1 MRLQALRSVFGDAVD
16 VRRGEWGRVLPLVAS
31 YGLVMSSLYV
41 LKPARNALFLDRVGV
56 AQLPYVLLLVALFGG
71 LAAVL
76 FTRATGAARLD
87 RLILGTFL
95 FLITNLIGF
104 WLLLPK
110 GWMWSLYFFYVWVN
124 LYGLMSTSLLWLLA
138 NAIFNPREARRL
150 FGLVG
155 AGGIAGAI
163 VGAGFTSWIVS
174 RVGTENLLLV
184 CAAMLV
190 CSLLLVRQ
198 VWTGGL
204 QTQEKKGRESGE
216 SPLQLIA
223 GSNLL
228 QLLGG
233 MAALV
238 AVVAAIADIQFNA
251 IVDEAFVDEDQKTAF
266 FGQFFAFLSAFA
278 LLFQLF
284 ATPRILRSM
293 GVIPA
298 LLFLPLSLAAG
309 SLWVLLAPGL
319 LAGMA
324 VKLGDGG
331 FRHSI
336 HKSAAEIL
344 FLPVPTEVKRRTKV
358 LLDTTVDNLATGLGA
373 LLVLLLTNIFGVS
386 HRHLGLLSLS
396 FIALWVGLVLR
407 GRGAYLD
414 AFRQALDRREIEAGA
429 VDVGEAAA
437 LDSLI
442 VSLDAVNERQVTYA
456 LEMLSTTRS
465 QRLVPPVVRLL
476 QHDAS
481 EVRLKALR
489 VLQHQTGGVP
499 LEEIEG
505 LVADG
510 DLQVRIEAFHCLYV
524 HRQGEKGP
532 FLRAALAAED
542 RRWRGAALGYIAER
556 GTAEENALIDPAYM
570 RSYFDHRWH
579 EDAEERLGAARI
591 LGRMDQPD
599 LEPYLGELTRE
610 LMQDAD
616 PAVLRETIASL
627 GRLRDPEH
635 LPWLLGKLTERG
647 FRQAARQALERY
659 GAAAV
664 PQLVHVVGD
673 EAADPGL
680 RQAALRALGGI
691 YHQEVVDALLHRAGT
706 LESPLDFVL
715 IKTLSKL
722 RSRGTGLEFAPA
734 RIEVLLDESMVLHY
748 DLLQLLD
755 VYGAATDDPP
765 RRLLQQALHEKQARN
780 LERVFRLLGLQYD
793 PDDMY
798 RAYLGL
804 VGGRP
809 GLRASALEFLDN
821 VLVRETKDRLLP
833 LLDYVSVEGAI
844 ERGSQHFSRRL
855 QNPPQALAYLLQS
868 GDHWLRTCATYS
880 LSGAAT
886 AEEVALVQTLRDDGQ
901 EMVREAV
908 EVVLARHSSHLT

>member
-1 MRLQALRSVFGDAVD
+1 MGLASLSKWVDGAVD
-16 VRRGEWGRVLPLVAS
+16 VRRGEWSRVLPLVAS

-95 FLITNLIGF
+95 FLIANLIAF
-104 WLLLPK
+104 WLLLSK
-110 GWMWSLYFFYVWVN
+110 GWIWSLYLFYVWVN

-163 VGAGFTSWIVS
+163 VGAGFTSWVVA

-184 CAAMLV
+184 CAAMLGG
-190 CSLLLVRQ
+190 SLILVRL
-198 VWTGGL
+198 VRTERVPGP
-204 QTQEKKGRESGE
+204 TKKAKEDGE
-216 SPLQLIA
+216 SPLRLIA
-223 GSNLL
+223 SSDLL
-228 QLLGG
+228 KLLAG

-238 AVVAAIADIQFNA
+238 AVVAAITDIQFNA
-251 IVDEAFVDEDQKTAF
+251 IVDQTFADEDQKTAF

-278 LLFQLF
+278 LIFQLVG
-284 ATPRILRSM
+284 TPRILRTM

-298 LLFLPLSLAAG
+298 LLFLPLSLAFG
-309 SLWVLLAPGL
+309 SLWVLVAPGL
-319 LAGMA
+319 VAGMA

-344 FLPVPTEVKRRTKV
+344 FLPVPAEIKRRTKV

-373 LLVLLLTNIFGVS
+373 LLVLLLTNFLGVS
-386 HRHLGLLSLS
+386 YQYLSLLSLA
-396 FIALWVGLVLR
+396 FVVLWVGFVLR

-442 VSLDAVNERQVTYA
+442 VSLDSVNERQLIYA
-456 LEMLSTTRS
+456 LEMLSTARA
-465 QRLVPPVVRLL
+465 QRLVPSVTRLL
-476 QHDAS
+476 HHDTA

-489 VLQHQTGGVP
+489 VLQHQTGDVE
-499 LEEIEG
+499 LAAIEG
-505 LVADG
+505 LVNDG
-510 DLQVRIEAFHCLYV
+510 DLEVRIEAFHCLYS
-524 HRQGEKGP
+524 HRQGDKLP
-532 FLRAALAAED
+532 FLRAALAASD

-570 RSYFDHRWH
+570 RTYFDHRWH
-579 EDAEERLGAARI
+579 EDAEERIGAARI
-591 LGRMDQPD
+591 LGRMDQPE

-610 LMQDAD
+610 LMRDTD
-616 PAVLRETIASL
+616 PVVLRETIASL

-635 LPWLLGKLTERG
+635 LPWLLEKLTERD
-647 FRQAARQALERY
+647 FRQAVRQALEHY
-659 GAAAV
+659 GVVAVPLLIASVLDAAVELGLRAAAV
-664 PQLVHVVGD
+664 RV
-673 EAADPGL
+673 
-680 RQAALRALGGI
+680 LGGI
-691 YHQEVVDALLHRAGT
+691 YHQQVVDALMDKAGK
-706 LESPLDFVL
+706 LDPALDFALV
-715 IKTLSKL
+715 KTLSKL
-722 RSRGTGLEFAPA
+722 RSRGSGLQFAPDRVQA
-734 RIEVLLDESMVLHY
+734 LLAEAMSQHF
-748 DLLQLLD
+748 DLLQLSRIYD
-755 VYGAATDDPP
+755 GDTDDPP
-765 RRLLQQALHEKQARN
+765 RRLLQRALREKQARN
-780 LERVFRLLGLQYD
+780 LERVFRFLGLQYD

-804 VGGRP
+804 VGSRP

-821 VLVRETKDRLLP
+821 VLERETKDRLLP
-833 LLDYVSVEGAI
+833 LLDYVSVAGAI
-844 ERGSQHFSRRL
+844 EGGSHYFTRRL
-855 QNPPQALAYLLQS
+855 ENASQALAYLLQS
-868 GDHWLRTCATYS
+868 GDHWLRTCAAYS
-880 LSGAAT
+880 LSVGAT
-886 AEEVALVQTLRDDGQ
+886 AEEVALVRALRDDGQ
-901 EMVREAV
+901 GMVREAV
-908 EVVLARHSSHLT
+908 AVVLARHGFH